1 MNDFNFPFIPEV
13 SVILAT
19 YNRAEYLTGCI
30 QSVLNQ
36 TYQDWEFI
44 IVDDG
49 SQDHTFEIVNPY
61 LKNFSKIRYLKHK
74 NKGAALS
81 RNAGIK
87 ASFGRYIT
95 FIDSDDQ
102 YLFNHLQSRL
112 DFFQTHPEIELI
124 VGGFKANEETWVTD
138 YYNPDQK
145 VNIQNCVI
153 CPTLFGKRYVFFELQ
168 GFQDILYGEDTDL
181 WERAGKK
188 FKIQKIVEP
197 LTYLYTRAADSVS
210 RQFSHD
216 F

>member
-1 MNDFNFPFIPEV
+1 MNNFNFSFIPEV

-30 QSVLNQ
+30 QSVLSQN
-36 TYQDWEFI
+36 YKDWEFI

-49 SQDHTFEIVNPY
+49 SQDHTFEIINPY
-61 LKNFSKIRYLKHK
+61 LERYYNIRYLKHK

-81 RNAGIK
+81 RNIGIK
-87 ASFGRYIT
+87 ASFGNYIT

-102 YLFNHLQSRL
+102 YLSNHLQSRL
-112 DFFQTHPEIELI
+112 DIFNKNPEIELI
-124 VGGFKANEETWVTD
+124 VGGFKPDQETWVTD

-145 VNIQNCVI
+145 VNIRNCVI

-168 GFQDILYGEDTDL
+168 GFQDIIYGEDTDL
-181 WERAGKK
+181 WEPAGKK
-188 FKIQKIVEP
+188 FKTKKIAEP
-197 LTYLYTRAADSVS
+197 LTYLYTRAADSLS

>member
-1 MNDFNFPFIPEV
+1 MNNFNLSFIPEV

-19 YNRAEYLTGCI
+19 YNRAEYLTECI
-30 QSVLNQ
+30 QSVLKQ
-36 TYQDWEFI
+36 TYQNWEFI

-49 SQDHTFEIVNPY
+49 SLDHTFEIVNPY
-61 LKNFSKIRYLKHK
+61 LDKFSNIRYLKHK
-74 NKGAALS
+74 NRGAALS
-81 RNAGIK
+81 RNIGIK
-87 ASFGRYIT
+87 ASFGDYIT

-102 YLFNHLQSRL
+102 YLSNHLQSKL
-112 DFFQTHPEIELI
+112 DFFEKYPEIELI
-124 VGGFKANEETWVTD
+124 VGGFKSNEETWVTD

-153 CPTLFGKRYVFFELQ
+153 CPTLFGRKYVFFELE

-181 WERAGKK
+181 WERAAKK
-188 FKIQKIVEP
+188 FKTQKIVEP